1 MDNVHDLKQTT
12 DRIVKNTPNQQPIS
26 LSALGNDRANTQPT
40 VSINATNGLSGVKV
54 SDENHDRQVVRI
66 NPNPARRKIA
76 RRTIDDPSELNTV
89 DPSEMSSIVPPK
101 QAVNPVTP
109 RDKAIGLLDEA
120 VHRKQEEYREFV
132 RSAEEAD
139 RENRQLV
146 EDGLAEVGDE
156 MQYMPDPL
164 HVPMSEDDKVN
175 TPSENYETTKDE
187 EEEFFDESTANGGSF
202 EDDFARP
209 DINVNS
215 KVYNAFDD
223 DRNSRSIVDDYGID
237 PEDYADDPEFAAPQY
252 TEGDMKDFYG
262 DGKEDKVYEGDA
274 PSDYFDDVKEEKYS
288 DEDAGEVDT
297 TSIEA
302 ENSKADEEVT
312 FKPESKSVVSSALA
326 ENVTSSDFDVDEA
339 DFEDVT
345 HDTEEQLTDDQITA
359 LEEAAERNLRSDIL
373 KKIVNAGKRVNTT
386 QYKVSNKPVPLNVA
400 MRNIQKVERTASWPM
415 MFAGRPFKASALKG
429 PEIAMLAELEDANT
443 NFGINREQARI
454 IFEHDAS
461 PYRPI
466 TLESWCKTIPLA
478 DLDNI
483 YMALYIAS
491 MKNANY
497 LPMVCPKNSCRN
509 AYLSD
514 DIPIESMINIEKDET
529 KKRFEEI
536 KNMELTEECSCAYES
551 VITVINDNF
560 AVGIKMP
567 SVFNALY
574 EYSTLNDEFIAKYAS
589 IIAVLQYI
597 DYVYLID
604 PDTQQFQPI
613 GWKTYHGDYTKTYK
627 SKIATYAKIFKE
639 FSSTDFALMTSLIDS
654 MVMKEAGSK
663 IITLQVPA
671 TKCPKCG
678 TDIPE
683 SVMTARQMLF
693 TQQRLVALA
702 TTPIEK

>member
-26 LSALGNDRANTQPT
+26 LSALGNDKTNVQPT

-54 SDENHDRQVVRI
+54 SDDNHDRQVVRI
-66 NPNPARRKIA
+66 NPNPTRKKVA
-76 RRTIDDPSELNTV
+76 RRTIEDPSELNTV
-89 DPSEMSSIVPPK
+89 DPSEMSSIIPPK
-101 QAVNPVTP
+101 QTVNPVTP
-109 RDKAIGLLDEA
+109 RDKAIGLLDNA

-164 HVPMSEDDKVN
+164 HVPMSEEDKVQ
-175 TPSENYETTKDE
+175 TTSSESHETVGDE
-187 EEEFFDESTANGGSF
+187 EEEFFDESTTNGGSF

-209 DINVNS
+209 EINVNS
-215 KVYNAFDD
+215 KVYNTFDD
-223 DRNSRSIVDDYGID
+223 SRNSRSIVDDYGID
-237 PEDYADDPEFAAPQY
+237 PEEYAGDPKFAAPQY
-252 TEGDMKDFYG
+252 TEEDVKNFY
-262 DGKEDKVYEGDA
+262 DTKETEDNTPVYDVNEDKVE
-274 PSDYFDDVKEEKYS
+274 KEDYS
-288 DEDAGEVDT
+288 DTESE
-297 TSIEA
+297 EA
-302 ENSKADEEVT
+302 DNLPFETKDSKVDEEVT
-312 FKPESKSVVSSALA
+312 FKPESKSVVSSALT
-326 ENVTSSDFDVDEA
+326 ENVTSSDFDIDEA

-386 QYKVSNKPVPLNVA
+386 QYKVSNKPVPLNIA
-400 MRNIQKVERTASWPM
+400 MRNIQKIERTASWPM

-429 PEIAMLAELEDANT
+429 PEIAMLAELEDVNT

-454 IFEHDAS
+454 IFEHDVS
-461 PYRPI
+461 PYRPA

-654 MVMKEAGSK
+654 MVMREAGSK

-678 TDIPE
+678 ADIPE

-702 TTPIEK
+702 TMPIEK